1 MNNFPYIIAGLP
13 QLALD
18 FESRKSN
25 FDTIVKSISINC
37 SIKDQQLINWLLFG
51 INESNL
57 TRHFYK
63 MLPRLGS
70 QFMTEYFDYDLILR
84 NIKVSYLS
92 RKNKIAAEPYLT
104 VDTSI
109 NELLK
114 TSKAPDFGLTMVMDS
129 APKILQIMDLPDL
142 LEREQ
147 QLDLLKWNKASE
159 ICTFKLFDM
168 NVILCFILKASIIE
182 RWNRLDKAEGT
193 KFLKLLISELRSSK
207 NI

>member
-1 MNNFPYIIAGLP
+1 MDNFPYIIAGLP

-25 FDTIVKSISINC
+25 FESLLKTIYINC
-37 SIKDQQLINWLLFG
+37 SKKDQKLIDWLIFG
-51 INESNL
+51 INENNL
-57 TRHFYK
+57 TRHFYR
-63 MLPRLGS
+63 MLPKLGS
-70 QFMTEYFDYDLILR
+70 EFMNEYFEYDLIIR
-84 NIKVSYLS
+84 NIKVAFLS
-92 RKNKIAAEPYLT
+92 RKNKIPAEPYLT
-104 VDTSI
+104 NDTSI

-114 TSKAPDFGLTMVMDS
+114 TSKAPDFGLTMVMDG
-129 APKILQIMDLPDL
+129 APKILQIMDLSDL

-147 QLDLLKWNKASE
+147 QLDMLKWNKAND

-182 RWNRLDKAEGT
+182 RWNKLDKAEGA